1 MHKAVPRAKMMIVN
15 PFRPREWRWP
25 TDFRK
30 FMGWIFAA
38 TCLGNSIAS
47 VRTLPNAIHQHYALP
62 LLQRLLYAPAFPAA
76 VAVIS
81 GVAWWTVWK
90 GKRSAR
96 GWGIAASLMW
106 TLIFLRQFIIPLRP
120 VWDKHVGALFIGS
133 VGLVAFLWYGKER
146 MPSGKTFFEWFYE
159 RDAPRDLFNKH

>member
-1 MHKAVPRAKMMIVN
+1 LIVN
-15 PFRPREWRWP
+15 PFREWRWP

-38 TCLGNSIAS
+38 TCLRNAIA
-47 VRTLPNAIHQHYALP
+47 VARTLPTAIHQHYALP
-62 LLQRLLYAPAFPAA
+62 LVDRLLYAPVFPAA
-76 VAVIS
+76 VTVIS

-106 TLIFLRQFIIPLRP
+106 VLIFLRQFIIPLQP
-120 VWDKHVGALFIGS
+120 VWDKHGSALFIGS

-146 MPSGKTFFEWFYE
+146 VPKTFFEWLYE
-159 RDAPRDLFNKH
+159 RDAHRDLFNKH

>member
-1 MHKAVPRAKMMIVN
+1 MIVN
-15 PFRPREWRWP
+15 PFRPRDWRWP
-25 TDFRK
+25 TDFRT

-38 TCLGNSIAS
+38 TCLGNSIVF

-62 LLQRLLYAPAFPAA
+62 PLYRLSYAPAFPAA

-90 GKRSAR
+90 GKHSAR

-106 TLIFLRQFIIPLRP
+106 ALIFLRQFIIPLPP

-133 VGLVAFLWYGKER
+133 VGLVAFLWYGKEQV
-146 MPSGKTFFEWFYE
+146 PKTFFEWLYE

>member
-1 MHKAVPRAKMMIVN
+1 MIMN
-15 PFRPREWRWP
+15 PFSPREWRWP

-38 TCLGNSIAS
+38 TCLVNSITFA
-47 VRTLPNAIHQHYALP
+47 RTFPKAIHQRYALP
-62 LLQRLLYAPAFPAA
+62 LLQRLLYAPVFPAA

-96 GWGIAASLMW
+96 GWGIAASFMW
-106 TLIFLRQFIIPLRP
+106 TLVFLRQFIIPLRP
-120 VWDKHVGALFIGS
+120 VWGMHVGALFIGS
-133 VGLVAFLWYGKER
+133 VGLIAFLWYGKER
-146 MPSGKTFFEWFYE
+146 QGGKTFFEWLYE
-159 RDAPRDLFNKH
+159 RDAPRDLFKKH